1 MLEIVGYDWPDG
13 RTKQVAYINL
23 GAGSAGLVGHIQE
36 LFVGVGGG
44 WQVVD
49 LTAIANA
56 PSAEVLAGISGYE
69 WQAGGTKQVVFM
81 DSNSHIQEL
90 FVGVGGGWQV
100 ADLTAI
106 ANAPVAELTVPLR
119 GYEWQAG

>member
-44 WQVVD
+44 WQV
-49 LTAIANA
+49 
-56 PSAEVLAGISGYE
+56 
-69 WQAGGTKQVVFM
+69 
-81 DSNSHIQEL
+81 
-90 FVGVGGGWQV
+90 
-100 ADLTAI
+100 ADLSAI
-106 ANAPVAELTVPLR
+106 TGTDLGA
-119 GYEWQAG
+119 